1 MTSTSKNDFTAMV
14 DSPAEETAAVAFE
27 AIPQLAANVDW
38 LMKMDRLRE
47 LKQLEFKLF
56 NSDEKKGPLGE
67 YEALKRECAA
77 IAAVAG
83 ASSVAYYDMRLAQVA
98 GGMTKGK
105 VTGEAIINQIVL
117 DTGDAL
123 THEHYQAIAESAK
136 ECDPQALLKNGIS
149 PLTISRAKTPDK
161 PRAGS
166 IQVSWIG
173 AKGKGANGKRGGGSI
188 Q

>member
-1 MTSTSKNDFTAMV
+1 MTADNNDFSKMV
-14 DSPAEETAAVAFE
+14 SGEPEETATTAFE
-27 AIPQLAANVDW
+27 AVPALATNAEW
-38 LMKMDRLRE
+38 LSKMDRLRE

-77 IAAVAG
+77 MAAVHG
-83 ASSVAYYDMRLAQVA
+83 APSVAYYDMRLATVS
-98 GGMTKGK
+98 GGVTKGK
-105 VTGEAIINQIVL
+105 VTGEAIINQIIL

-123 THEHYQAIAESAK
+123 TFEHYQAIAESAK
-136 ECDPQALLKNGIS
+136 ECDPQVLLKGGVS

-173 AKGKGANGKRGGGSI
+173 AKGKGASGKRGGGSI